1 MVVLARSW
9 QRRKTSVT
17 SRRHGLCEE
26 IALPAQHGASAEAV
40 PTPCARAQQPMPS
53 PTYELTSAADA
64 LVVKV
69 DLPDVKKASEV
80 DLNISATR
88 LHLIVPPPELKSR
101 CARFQVF

>member
-1 MVVLARSW
+1 MFRWCIPVVW
-9 QRRKTSVT
+9 SV
-17 SRRHGLCEE
+17 CEK
-26 IALPAQHGASAEAV
+26 LPSPAQHGASAEAV
-40 PTPCARAQQPMPS
+40 APAPCALQQQPMPS

-88 LHLIVPPPELKSR
+88 LHLIVPPEYAATRTL
-101 CARFQVF
+101 

>member
-1 MVVLARSW
+1 MMVLAVRGNAKDVSGLPAAW
-9 QRRKTSVT
+9 SVDET
-17 SRRHGLCEE
+17 
-26 IALPAQHGASAEAV
+26 ALPCPTRRLCRSGL
-40 PTPCARAQQPMPS
+40 TPCARAQQQPMPS

-88 LHLIVPPPELKSR
+88 LHLIVPPEYAATRTL
-101 CARFQVF
+101 

>member
-1 MVVLARSW
+1 MAT
-9 QRRKTSVT
+9 RKTSVAC
-17 SRRHGLCEE
+17 RRPGLCEKNCP
-26 IALPAQHGASAEAV
+26 APAQHGASAEAV
-40 PTPCARAQQPMPS
+40 RLRARAQQQPMPS

-88 LHLIVPPPELKSR
+88 LHLIVPPEYAATRTL
-101 CARFQVF
+101 

>member
-1 MVVLARSW
+1 MMVLAVRGNAKDVS
-9 QRRKTSVT
+9 
-17 SRRHGLCEE
+17 G
-26 IALPAQHGASAEAV
+26 LPAAWSV
-40 PTPCARAQQPMPS
+40 PNFCPPLPNTAPLPKRSLPLRARAQQQPMPS

-88 LHLIVPPPELKSR
+88 LHLIVPPEYAATRTL
-101 CARFQVF
+101 